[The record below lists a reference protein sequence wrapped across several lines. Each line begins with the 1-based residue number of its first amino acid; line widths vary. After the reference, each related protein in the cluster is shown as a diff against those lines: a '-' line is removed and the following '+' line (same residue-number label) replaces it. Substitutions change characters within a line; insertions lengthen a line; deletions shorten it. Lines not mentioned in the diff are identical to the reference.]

1 MLKHKSSKI
10 QTLKY
15 IVFSR
20 WFLHLGIVLL
30 GLLQKIIGVANFNP
44 QIFLLL
50 GVSYAFNLGY
60 YLFLRRD
67 PHKITDRGLY
77 IICLFQ
83 VIFDQLLYTVIIYAT
98 GGIESLSFLFYFLT
112 IFIAIILF
120 NEIEII
126 ALTALSGFLYLAVI
140 TLEYYEIVEHHWRY
154 NMNPGFYQNIAVT
167 VHNSATVVLVIIF
180 TAFFAAFIGRII
192 RSREEA
198 LIAES
203 EKVTLTLNNLIDAVM
218 VLDAQQHVIL
228 LNPPAEKL
236 FQEKAKKIF
245 NKKFQQIPWSRN
257 LKPIIDFI
265 IKSFMSGTDH
275 SQAITIDNANEKAV
289 YKVNCLAIFDRHNQ
303 IRGFLTTLRDM
314 TREKELDKLKSDFLS
329 IAAHQLRTPLSTI
342 KWLFQ
347 MLLDGDAGALS
358 DKQKD
363 LLSKGYQRNIE
374 VIEIVNN
381 LLDASEIEEGKLP
394 FHYEHCSLDKILEQV
409 YHLGCDNSKQKNIEF
424 IYNKSDIPLPA
435 MKIDIQKIRV
445 SIQNLV
451 DNAIKYTH
459 PHGKVVLDIKVQK
472 DCVLIIVSDNG
483 IGIPLFDQNKIFT
496 KFYRSH
502 NATLEEPTGSGLGL
516 YIVRNVILGH
526 QGKIWFDSQL
536 NKGTTFYI
544 KLPISR

>member
-1 MLKHKSSKI
+1 MLKHKASKI

-30 GLLQKIIGVANFNP
+30 GLVQKIIGVANFNP

-50 GVSYAFNLGY
+50 GVSYTFNLSY
-60 YLFLRRD
+60 YLYLRRD
-67 PHKITDRGLY
+67 HHKITERGLY
-77 IICLFQ
+77 IISLFQ
-83 VIFDQLLYTVIIYAT
+83 VILDQLLYTVIIYAT

-112 IFIAIILF
+112 IFVAIILF

-126 ALTALSGFLYLAVI
+126 ALTALSGFLYMGVI
-140 TLEYYEIVEHHWRY
+140 ILEYYEIIEHQWRY
-154 NMNPGFYQNIAVT
+154 NMDPGFYQNIAVT

-203 EKVTLTLNNLIDAVM
+203 EKVTLTLNNFIDAVM
-218 VLDAQQHVIL
+218 VLDAEQHVVL
-228 LNPPAEKL
+228 LNPPAEKV
-236 FQEKAKKIF
+236 FQVDAKKIF
-245 NKKFQQIPWSRN
+245 NKKFQRIPWPKHLQS
-257 LKPIIDFI
+257 IIDFI
-265 IKSFMSGTDH
+265 IKSFIDEVDH
-275 SQAITIDNANEKAV
+275 SQAITIDNNEKAV
-289 YKVNCLAIFDRHNQ
+289 YQVNCLTIFDRHNQ
-303 IRGFLTTLRDM
+303 IRGFLTTLRDV
-314 TREKELDKLKSDFLS
+314 TREKELDKLKSDFIS

-347 MLLDGDAGALS
+347 MLLDGDAGTLN
-358 DKQKD
+358 DKQQD
-363 LLSKGYQRNIE
+363 LLSKGFQRNNE

-381 LLDASEIEEGKLP
+381 LLDVSEIEEGRLP
-394 FHYEHCSLDKILEQV
+394 FHYDYCSLDKILDQV
-409 YHLGCDNSKQKNIEF
+409 YHLGSDNAKQKNLNF
-424 IYNKSDIPLPA
+424 IYKKSNTPLPV

-445 SIQNLV
+445 CIQNLV
-451 DNAIKYTH
+451 DNAIKYTL
-459 PHGKVVLDIKVQK
+459 PQGKVALEVKVESENVCIK
-472 DCVLIIVSDNG
+472 VSDNG

-502 NATLEEPTGSGLGL
+502 NATLEEPAGSGLGL

-526 QGKIWFDSQL
+526 QGKIWFESQL
-536 NKGTTFYI
+536 NKGSTFYI
-544 KLPISR
+544 KLPITK